1 MRSTDYLKKFWPI
14 YLMTALLCLL
24 ATLAA
29 DRTVTTIAQN
39 MPIDR
44 YQTIIIDA
52 GHGGVDGGA
61 ISCTGVLESQ
71 INLKIAL
78 RLRDLCHLMGFET
91 CMIRTSDISVYT
103 EGKTIA
109 AKKAS
114 DLRQRVRIVNST
126 NGGILISIHQ
136 NTFSD
141 SQYSGAQVFYAATD
155 GSKALADQLQN
166 TITGSIN
173 KGSTRESKPAG
184 SVYLMQH
191 INRTGVLVE
200 CGFLS
205 NPSEE
210 AKLRNAEYQK
220 RICCAIVSGLSQYI
234 NA

>member
-14 YLMTALLCLL
+14 YLTTAVLCLL

-29 DRTVTTIAQN
+29 DRTVTTVVQSI
-39 MPIDR
+39 PIER
-44 YQTIIIDA
+44 YQTIVIDA

-71 INLKIAL
+71 INLEIAL
-78 RLRDLCHLMGFET
+78 RLRDLCHLLGFET
-91 CMIRTSDISVYT
+91 CMIRTDDVSVYT
-103 EGKTIA
+103 EGTTIA

-126 NGGILISIHQ
+126 HDGILISIHQ

-155 GSKALADQLQN
+155 GSKALADQLQTTFVN
-166 TITGSIN
+166 TINQGSN
-173 KGSTRESKPAG
+173 RKSKPAN

-191 INRTGVLVE
+191 ITRVGVLVE

-210 AKLRNAEYQK
+210 VKLRNAEYQK